1 MDVTPAS
8 GESSSSMV
16 DGCSRDEENC
26 ILNEV
31 DSVEVPDNGRVSF
44 GNEESGPHVKDGG
57 DMNVLKQKE
66 KALIDDVASRISEL
80 ELLERELEVMTSV
93 SEMAFDKQHSV
104 DFYANQL
111 NEQLQAKRHNL
122 LKLESEWD
130 PVRKSL
136 EEKKRSLEDSLYSSN
151 PDLQEMLEK
160 LRECQQEE
168 QLILSEIRKREEEQS
183 KLSADLAKQPKSSSR
198 KSYTEKIK
206 EITKNSRKQDA
217 DIERILKETREVQLD
232 SNSIQERLH
241 RTYAVADEIVFRYE
255 HLIIA
260 CVSKHP
266 HREAKKDATGRQIYR
281 LLTSIHQGFEQISQK
296 IMATDRIRREVAEYE
311 MKLAAMTPRSLD
323 ANKLH
328 ADADIDV
335 VVKENDYFEHP
346 FQEK

>member
-1 MDVTPAS
+1 MDVTPTS

-16 DGCSRDEENC
+16 EGCCRDEENC

-31 DSVEVPDNGRVSF
+31 DSVKVADDGRVSF
-44 GNEESGPHVKDGG
+44 GNEESGPHVESGE
-57 DMNVLKQKE
+57 DMNALKQKE
-66 KALIDDVASRISEL
+66 KALIDEVAARTSEL
-80 ELLERELEVMTSV
+80 ELLERELEVMTSA
-93 SEMAFDKQHSV
+93 SEMAFDKERSI
-104 DFYANQL
+104 DFYADQL
-111 NEQLQAKRHNL
+111 NEKLQAKRQNL

-151 PDLQEMLEK
+151 PDLQEMLQK

-183 KLSADLAKQPKSSSR
+183 NLSADLEKQPKLSSR

-217 DIERILKETREVQLD
+217 DVERILKETREVQLD

-241 RTYAVADEIVFRYE
+241 RTYAVADEIVFR
-255 HLIIA
+255 
-260 CVSKHP
+260 
-266 HREAKKDATGRQIYR
+266 EAKKDVTGRQIYR
-281 LLTSIHQGFEQISQK
+281 LLTSIHQGFEQISEK

-311 MKLAAMTPRSLD
+311 MKLAALTPRSLD

-328 ADADIDV
+328 ADADINV
-335 VVKENDYFEHP
+335 IVKGSDHFDHP
-346 FQEK
+346 FQEL

>member
-80 ELLERELEVMTSV
+80 ELLEQELEVMTSV
-93 SEMAFDKQHSV
+93 SEMAFDKQHSI
-104 DFYANQL
+104 DFYADQL

-241 RTYAVADEIVFRYE
+241 RTYAVADEIVFR
-255 HLIIA
+255 
-260 CVSKHP
+260 
-266 HREAKKDATGRQIYR
+266 EAKKDATGRQIYR

-323 ANKLH
+323 AKKLH